1 MKAGALR
8 HQVTIQ
14 RLTIT
19 QGSAGEV
26 IETWSDVATVY
37 AAVEP
42 LSGREYWQAQQV
54 AAETSIR
61 VRIRYRAGLETT
73 MRVIHDDR
81 TLEILS
87 IVDPEERHREL
98 QLMCRELK
106 ATESA
111 A

>member
-1 MKAGALR
+1 MKAGSLR
-8 HQVTIQ
+8 HRVTIQ
-14 RLTIT
+14 HLTIT

-26 IETWSDVATVY
+26 IEGWSDVATVY

-42 LSGREYWQAQQV
+42 LSGREYWQAQQL

-61 VRIRYRAGLETT
+61 VRIRYRTGLDTT
-73 MRVIHDDR
+73 MRVIYGTR

-87 IVDPEERHREL
+87 IVDPEERHAEL

>member
-1 MKAGALR
+1 MKAGSLR
-8 HQVTIQ
+8 HRVTIQ

-19 QGSAGEV
+19 QGTAGEV
-26 IETWSDVATVY
+26 VESWSDVATVY

-42 LSGREYWQAQQV
+42 LSGREFWQAQQV
-54 AAETSIR
+54 AAESQIR
-61 VRIRYRAGLETT
+61 VRIRYRAGLDTT

-98 QLMCRELK
+98 QLMCREIP
-106 ATESA
+106 EA
-111 A
+111 AA

>member
-1 MKAGALR
+1 MKAGSLR
-8 HQVTIQ
+8 HRVTIQ

-19 QGSAGEV
+19 QGPSGDLV
-26 IETWSDVATVY
+26 ETWADVATLWG
-37 AAVEP
+37 AVEP

-61 VRIRYRAGLETT
+61 VRIRYRAGLDTT
-73 MRVIHDDR
+73 MRVIHDAR

-87 IVDPEERHREL
+87 IVDPEERHAEL

>member
-8 HQVTIQ
+8 HRVTIQ
-14 RLTIT
+14 QLTIT
-19 QGSAGEV
+19 QGPSGDLVEAW
-26 IETWSDVATVY
+26 TDVATVY
-37 AAVEP
+37 GAVEP

-61 VRIRYRAGLETT
+61 VRIRYRPGMETT
-73 MRVIHDDR
+73 MRLSHDGR

>member
-1 MKAGALR
+1 MKAGSLR
-8 HQVTIQ
+8 HRVTLQ
-14 RLTIT
+14 QLTIS
-19 QGSAGEV
+19 QGTSGDLVEAWG
-26 IETWSDVATVY
+26 DVATLW

-61 VRIRYRAGLETT
+61 VRIRYRDGLDTT
-73 MRVIHDDR
+73 MRVIYGTK

-111 A
+111 P